1 MAAATTTSA
10 TGDAPAAEGGGAA
23 AVSCAGSRALKIR
36 ANAAECLGMATS
48 AQSHRY
54 RNSASY
60 GQGTVD
66 LTGELD
72 LVDGQ
77 ALVARLNEVF
87 ASPGYA
93 PPLLPTVAAE
103 VMAAARAPELDPSKV
118 CALLERDAL
127 LAAMALKVAQSPL
140 YGGGARTLREAVVR
154 LGARGVYDVV
164 LEAALHARIFRA
176 PGYDAVMAR
185 LRTHS
190 VAVAHAARALC
201 RYTSLDADHAFLCG
215 LLHDVGI
222 AVGIIAVADKPA
234 LFGKPSRDAL
244 AVGLGEVH
252 EAASGVVAAAWQL
265 GAEVRLVVSRHHHP
279 IMDGF
284 PHPMIELL
292 SLAERVAAEAGH
304 ALDPPDASARFE
316 VGDARAE
323 AEARRHLSLD
333 DKTWDVAHASALRA
347 LQGL

>member
-1 MAAATTTSA
+1 MR
-10 TGDAPAAEGGGAA
+10 P
-23 AVSCAGSRALKIR
+23 
-36 ANAAECLGMATS
+36 NAQA
-48 AQSHRY
+48 HRY
-54 RNSASY
+54 RNSATY

-72 LVDGQ
+72 LVDGT
-77 ALVARLNEVF
+77 ALVARLNELF
-87 ASPGYA
+87 ASPDYA
-93 PPLLPTVAAE
+93 PPLLPPVAAE
-103 VMAAARAPELDPSKV
+103 VMAAARAPELDTAKV

-140 YGGGARTLREAVVR
+140 YGGGAGARTLREAVVR

-176 PGYDAVMAR
+176 PGYDEVMTR

-201 RYTSLDADHAFLCG
+201 RYTALDADHAFLCG
-215 LLHDVGI
+215 LLHDVGV

-279 IMDGF
+279 LIDGYA
-284 PHPMIELL
+284 HPMIELL

-304 ALDPPDASARFE
+304 ALDPPDANARFE
-316 VGDARAE
+316 HSDPHAE
-323 AEARRHLSLD
+323 QEARKHLSLD
-333 DKTWDVAHASALRA
+333 DKTWEVAHASALRA